1 MRFIHM
7 ADMHFDSP
15 FRLLGTQENF
25 GNLRRIEQRSAM
37 KKIIEKI
44 KEENI
49 PYLFIAGD
57 LYENEYIRK
66 TTIEY
71 INNLFK
77 EIPKTKIFI
86 APGNHDPLLK
96 NSYYNNFNWNEN
108 VYIFN
113 SEIQKYEFEECD
125 IYGFGFTD
133 FYCNNSKIEEIKI
146 ENKNKLNI
154 LIMHGD
160 LNASQNQ
167 EMQYNPINENK
178 LKKLGF
184 DYVALGHI
192 HKRDIKEN
200 IAYPGSCV
208 SLGFNELGEHG
219 VLNVNLEKGKL
230 EINFEKIDEK
240 EFAEINLDISE
251 INSEEELIEKINT
264 INLDENKFYKI
275 ILIGN
280 KKIEINKNKIIK
292 IINKKNILKIKD
304 LSKIELDLNKIKEE
318 NNLKSFFI
326 KEVLEMQK
334 ENNYTDEEIENA
346 IQIGLQAIQN

>member
-1 MRFIHM
+1 MRFVHI
-7 ADMHFDSP
+7 ADMHFDMQFKMLSDKI
-15 FRLLGTQENF
+15 GI
-25 GNLRRIEQRSAM
+25 GEQRRYDQRVILR
-37 KKIIEKI
+37 KIINYI
-44 KEENI
+44 KENNI
-49 PYLFIAGD
+49 KYFFIAGD
-57 LYENEYIRK
+57 LYENQYIR
-66 TTIEY
+66 TSTIEY
-71 INNLFK
+71 INKLFL
-77 EIPKTKIFI
+77 EIDDTQIFI

-178 LKKLGF
+178 LKNLGF

-208 SLGFNELGEHG
+208 SLGFDELGEHG